1 MPKLSPTMERGVIV
15 KWHKK
20 EGDPIQEGDV
30 LFEVATDKST
40 VEYQAIDK
48 GFLRQIIVKEGK
60 EAALNDPV
68 AIFTKTKDESFDS
81 FSKTPASNSEQE
93 SNEKKSQ
100 ALSEQHTS
108 EIKDTSPKKQVDAPL
123 TMKGTG
129 FAPEP
134 PLTHYQFNWKGDS
147 SVFAS
152 PLAKKLAREKNIDL
166 TSIKGSGPGGRI
178 VSQDI
183 EAGVSQTW
191 GNFAS
196 KRIPSIL
203 PGSYEEEDISPM
215 RRAIGERLASSKTF
229 IPHFYVQQ
237 MIDMTKI
244 IDIRN
249 ALKELGI
256 KVTYND
262 FIVRASA
269 LALRGHPEIN
279 SGFNSVDQKIIRFK
293 TVDIAIAVSVPD
305 GLLTPIIRHADYKN
319 LGQLASEVKTL
330 ASLAHSN
337 KLSPEQ
343 YRGGSFTLSNLGMF
357 GIENF
362 QAVINPPQAAIL
374 AVGGINDHVFI
385 RENTMIPSKALRVSL
400 SADHRVVDGAD
411 AAKFLDSLKQL
422 LENPAVLLL

>member
-1 MPKLSPTMERGVIV
+1 MPKLSPTMESGVIV

-20 EGDPIQEGDV
+20 EGDRIQEGDV

-40 VEYQAIDK
+40 VEYQALDQ

-68 AIFTKTKDESFDS
+68 AIFTKTKDETFEA
-81 FSKTPASNSEQE
+81 FSKASESNSEHR
-93 SNEKKSQ
+93 SKEKKNQTPSLQ
-100 ALSEQHTS
+100 ENSEKS
-108 EIKDTSPKKQVDAPL
+108 KSPVKQMETPI

-134 PLTHYQFNWKGDS
+134 PLTHYQFNSKGDNR
-147 SVFAS
+147 VFAS

-178 VSQDI
+178 VSRDVD
-183 EAGVSQTW
+183 AGISQTW

-196 KRIPSIL
+196 KRMPSVL

-237 MIDMTKI
+237 LIDMTKI
-244 IDIRN
+244 IDVRN
-249 ALKELGI
+249 ALKESEI

-262 FIVRASA
+262 FILRATA
-269 LALRGHPEIN
+269 LALRKHPQIN
-279 SGFNSVDQKIIRFK
+279 SGFNSIDQKIIRFK
-293 TVDIAIAVSVPD
+293 TIDIAIAVSIPD
-305 GLLTPIIRHADYKN
+305 GLITPIIRHADYKN
-319 LGQLASEVKTL
+319 LAELASEVKTL
-330 ASLAHSN
+330 VSLAQSN

-374 AVGGINDHVFI
+374 AVGGINDHVFVD
-385 RENTMIPSKALRVSL
+385 ENKMIPSKAMRISL
-400 SADHRVVDGAD
+400 SVDHRVIDGAD

-422 LENPAVLLL
+422 LETPAILLL

>member
-81 FSKTPASNSEQE
+81 FSKTTLSNSEQDQ
-93 SNEKKSQ
+93 KKEGLQSSSQ
-100 ALSEQHTS
+100 HNTS
-108 EIKDTSPKKQVDAPL
+108 QIKDTSSKKSAEIS
-123 TMKGTG
+123 TTIEKTG

-134 PLTHYQFNWKGDS
+134 PLTNYEFNWDGDS
-147 SVFAS
+147 NVFAS

-183 EAGVSQTW
+183 ETGISETW

-237 MIDMTKI
+237 MIDMAKI

-249 ALKELGI
+249 ALKESGI

-262 FIVRASA
+262 FILRASA
-269 LALRGHPEIN
+269 LALRKHPEIN

-293 TVDIAIAVSVPD
+293 TVDIAVAVSIPD

-319 LGQLASEVKTL
+319 LAQLASEVKTL
-330 ASLAHSN
+330 VSLAQRN

-385 RENTMIPSKALRVSL
+385 RENKMTPGKVLRVSL
-400 SADHRVVDGAD
+400 SSDHRVVDGAD

>member
-20 EGDPIQEGDV
+20 EGDPIEEGDV

-68 AIFTKTKDESFDS
+68 AIFTKTKDESFDA
-81 FSKTPASNSEQE
+81 FSKTPLSNSEQE
-93 SNEKKSQ
+93 SKEEKSQ
-100 ALSEQHTS
+100 TQSEQDAS
-108 EIKDTSPKKQVDAPL
+108 EIKDTPPREPVETPTSIKA
-123 TMKGTG
+123 TG

-147 SVFAS
+147 SVLAS

-183 EAGVSQTW
+183 ETGVSGTW

-203 PGSYEEEDISPM
+203 PGSYEEEDISLM

-237 MIDMTKI
+237 MIDMAKI

-249 ALKELGI
+249 ALKESGI

-269 LALRGHPEIN
+269 LALRRHPEIN

-293 TVDIAIAVSVPD
+293 TVDIAIAVSIPD
-305 GLLTPIIRHADYKN
+305 GLLTPIIRHADYKS

-385 RENTMIPSKALRVSL
+385 RENKTIPGKVLRVSL
-400 SADHRVVDGAD
+400 SSDHRVIDGAD

-422 LENPAVLLL
+422 LENPAILLL

>member
-1 MPKLSPTMERGVIV
+1 MPKLSPTMESGVIV

-40 VEYQAIDK
+40 VEYQAIDQ

-68 AIFTKTKDESFDS
+68 AIFTKTKDETFEV
-81 FSKTPASNSEQE
+81 FSKASESNSEHGSKEKKNQTPSLQE
-93 SNEKKSQ
+93 SSEKSKSP
-100 ALSEQHTS
+100 A
-108 EIKDTSPKKQVDAPL
+108 KQMETPI

-134 PLTHYQFNWKGDS
+134 PLTHYQFNWKGDN

-178 VSQDI
+178 VSRDVETGI
-183 EAGVSQTW
+183 SQTW

-196 KRIPSIL
+196 KRMPSVL

-237 MIDMTKI
+237 LIDMTKI
-244 IDIRN
+244 IDVRN
-249 ALKELGI
+249 ALKESGI

-262 FIVRASA
+262 FILRATA
-269 LALRGHPEIN
+269 LALRKHPQIN
-279 SGFNSVDQKIIRFK
+279 SGFNSIDQKIIRFK
-293 TVDIAIAVSVPD
+293 TIDIAIAVSIPD
-305 GLLTPIIRHADYKN
+305 GLITPIIRHADYKN
-319 LGQLASEVKTL
+319 LAELASEVKTL
-330 ASLAHSN
+330 VSLAQSN

-374 AVGGINDHVFI
+374 AVGGINDHVFVH
-385 RENTMIPSKALRVSL
+385 ENKMIPGKAMRISL
-400 SADHRVVDGAD
+400 SVDHRVIDGAD

-422 LENPAVLLL
+422 LETPAILLL